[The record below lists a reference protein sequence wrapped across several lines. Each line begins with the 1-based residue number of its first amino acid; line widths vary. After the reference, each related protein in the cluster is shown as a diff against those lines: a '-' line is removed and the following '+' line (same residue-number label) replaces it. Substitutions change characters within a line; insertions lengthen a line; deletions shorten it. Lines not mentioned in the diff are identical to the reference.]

1 MLYGKE
7 ETKDK
12 IGQKRGELTQNADMG
27 GMERRI
33 AVKTAED
40 ESKKN
45 GARKI
50 LPPQETIQ

>member
-1 MLYGKE
+1 VQYRIEEIKE
-7 ETKDK
+7 K
-12 IGQKRGELTQNADMG
+12 IEQKRGELTQNADIG

-50 LPPQETIQ
+50 LPPQETIN